1 KMCQKTVKTVEQK
14 PGIDLDRILLEEIG
28 NGKYQL
34 RAVAPCGLAAFL
46 VGMAFFSGL
55 LVLLTPENLGSTLPE
70 SMEDA
75 NNLGKDQPSL
85 LRSFTTKLFKRRQ
98 NLCTALDIS
107 TILRTPLNGPD
118 YLKKIRN
125 GAIAQQRE
133 LTGSEASKQKDLSEK
148 SFTKVVIK
156 SWAADWMSASS
167 GADSGAGNGAGN
179 GAENDTGFAAK
190 EMNEKNKCLNYTRVG
205 FAAKEMNE
213 KNKCLNYT
221 RVLIGFLEELRSP
234 GCAFPTI
241 IAVTAVVA
249 GTRHPLSIIVQAN
262 RHLTQRSIL
271 NRDVCS
277 YDVARNDKYGRY
289 LTANKDIESGEL
301 IFTDKPFAYGPKP
314 DSPPLCLGC
323 YCPVAESLCA
333 RCGWPAC
340 GAECAAAPAHA
351 AECAVFARARVNV
364 VTFLLEHCRL
374 GDRFD
379 KELVQQVCG
388 ILESAS
394 ASSNLHQSRPAPP
407 PLLHARAV
415 PDADAARLPVGVQVL
430 LVRLP
435 ALRRPHGARLAS
447 QHPQMQQLYGRVAGY
462 GIDELPDLLLERKA
476 ELARLVLA
484 ALDAVAPG
492 DTRMRGESAAWLVR
506 VVVMES
512 AACRRRASDAEQSA
526 RWTYSV
532 TAECEPVAVK
542 EEPEGGECG
551 VSEAAVA
558 EGLYAGHE
566 VKDEVV
572 IGPVTVQQQDVAF
585 SMQNAFC
592 RLEGPCSLKPEGGA
606 DDTPDC
612 THTCLGEGPR
622 CNRSPEQQY
631 RLTSCFVR
639 LERLPVGDLHR
650 GKPCSSMQAIPSASA
665 LRRSREQGQRHTLN
679 RTEVDPCQLQPAGGA
694 GAAPECTHTRPGE
707 GPRCNMSHDQQFQLR
722 SCSVRLERILIE
734 DLPTCD
740 TCSEYPTYKNIRTV
754 KDIDYVRT
762 PLNFTELTQQNGY
775 KSEEHTVVTEDGY
788 ILNLFRI
795 TKGAKCKEVIKKTP
809 VFFMPP
815 LLSSADTA
823 LEAGVDAGLPYLI
836 SDDCFD
842 TWVGNARG
850 TYYGRRHIRL
860 DPDKDKEFWEFSV
873 DEIGTYDIPAMI
885 DYVSNKTGEDKL
897 MFIGFSQGGGSFFV
911 MCSERPAHCQKIKL
925 MIGLAPAT
933 RHLKTRSRF
942 FRLLFKHVEDN
953 LDFYDDM
960 RIWEILGRDRATRIL
975 SVICSSNVEI
985 CRRILDI
992 VDLPHPGS
1000 LATSTMKKMLEHF
1013 PAGTS
1018 TQNMVRFSQ
1027 SCRSEK
1033 FVKFSYGKEKNIL
1046 KYGRSNPPEFNLT
1059 LANIPILIISGK
1071 NDGIVDAED
1080 LKWLASKLP
1089 DVKELVFVKDPLWN
1103 HVDMFLSQHI
1113 KKMIFPKIHKYLLQY
1128 NEMLGITKGAK
1139 CKKVIKKTPVFFMP
1153 PLLSS
1158 ADTALEAGVDAGLP
1172 YLISDD
1178 CFDTW
1183 VGNPRGTYYGRR
1195 HIRLDPDRDKEFWEF
1210 SVDEIGTY
1218 DIPAMVDYVSNKT
1231 GED

>member
-1 KMCQKTVKTVEQK
+1 
-14 PGIDLDRILLEEIG
+14 
-28 NGKYQL
+28 
-34 RAVAPCGLAAFL
+34 
-46 VGMAFFSGL
+46 MA
-55 LVLLTPENLGSTLPE
+55 
-70 SMEDA
+70 
-75 NNLGKDQPSL
+75 Q
-85 LRSFTTKLFKRRQ
+85 
-98 NLCTALDIS
+98 
-107 TILRTPLNGPD
+107 
-118 YLKKIRN
+118 
-125 GAIAQQRE
+125 
-133 LTGSEASKQKDLSEK
+133 
-148 SFTKVVIK
+148 
-156 SWAADWMSASS
+156 
-167 GADSGAGNGAGN
+167 
-179 GAENDTGFAAK
+179 
-190 EMNEKNKCLNYTRVG
+190 
-205 FAAKEMNE
+205 
-213 KNKCLNYT
+213 
-221 RVLIGFLEELRSP
+221 
-234 GCAFPTI
+234 
-241 IAVTAVVA
+241 
-249 GTRHPLSIIVQAN
+249 
-262 RHLTQRSIL
+262 
-271 NRDVCS
+271 DVCS

-754 KDIDYVRT
+754 KDIDYAYAPTESSTQEEIDKFYNDLEKAHNMISTQYIIAMGDFNAQIGKPKSYENKVAGIYGFGKRSKRGERLMQLGITKGAKCREVIKKT
-762 PLNFTELTQQNGY
+762 PVFFMPPLLSSADTALEAGVDAGLPYLISDDCFDTWVGNPRGTYYGRRHIRLDPDKDKEFWEFSVDEIGTYDIPAMIDYVSNKTG
-775 KSEEHTVVTEDGY
+775 EDK
-788 ILNLFRI
+788 I

-897 MFIGFSQGGGSFFV
+897 
-911 MCSERPAHCQKIKL
+911 
-925 MIGLAPAT
+925 
-933 RHLKTRSRF
+933 
-942 FRLLFKHVEDN
+942 
-953 LDFYDDM
+953 
-960 RIWEILGRDRATRIL
+960 
-975 SVICSSNVEI
+975 
-985 CRRILDI
+985 
-992 VDLPHPGS
+992 
-1000 LATSTMKKMLEHF
+1000 
-1013 PAGTS
+1013 
-1018 TQNMVRFSQ
+1018 
-1027 SCRSEK
+1027 
-1033 FVKFSYGKEKNIL
+1033 
-1046 KYGRSNPPEFNLT
+1046 
-1059 LANIPILIISGK
+1059 
-1071 NDGIVDAED
+1071 
-1080 LKWLASKLP
+1080 
-1089 DVKELVFVKDPLWN
+1089 
-1103 HVDMFLSQHI
+1103 
-1113 KKMIFPKIHKYLLQY
+1113 
-1128 NEMLGITKGAK
+1128 GITKGAK

>member
-1 KMCQKTVKTVEQK
+1 
-14 PGIDLDRILLEEIG
+14 
-28 NGKYQL
+28 
-34 RAVAPCGLAAFL
+34 
-46 VGMAFFSGL
+46 MA
-55 LVLLTPENLGSTLPE
+55 
-70 SMEDA
+70 
-75 NNLGKDQPSL
+75 Q
-85 LRSFTTKLFKRRQ
+85 
-98 NLCTALDIS
+98 
-107 TILRTPLNGPD
+107 
-118 YLKKIRN
+118 
-125 GAIAQQRE
+125 
-133 LTGSEASKQKDLSEK
+133 
-148 SFTKVVIK
+148 
-156 SWAADWMSASS
+156 
-167 GADSGAGNGAGN
+167 
-179 GAENDTGFAAK
+179 
-190 EMNEKNKCLNYTRVG
+190 
-205 FAAKEMNE
+205 
-213 KNKCLNYT
+213 
-221 RVLIGFLEELRSP
+221 
-234 GCAFPTI
+234 
-241 IAVTAVVA
+241 
-249 GTRHPLSIIVQAN
+249 
-262 RHLTQRSIL
+262 
-271 NRDVCS
+271 DVCS

-388 ILESAS
+388 ILEVNAVEIP
-394 ASSNLHQSRPAPP
+394 SRGGFSI
-407 PLLHARAV
+407 RAV
-415 PDADAARLPVGVQVL
+415 YPRLAIAAHSCVPNIVHTILQDDYQVQVRAATSIKAGQPLHLCYTHVLSPTLTRRDFL
-430 LVRLP
+430 LESKFFWCDCPRCADPTELGSHLSTLKCSNE
-435 ALRRPHGARLAS
+435 AAWQCTDKNCGFKTSSAAMRKLLAVV
-447 QHPQMQQLYGRVAGY
+447 QAELYGRVAGY

-484 ALDAVAPG
+484 ALDAFSAGLITQEKLKERLQEPIACLAEASKILSREDPQSPEG
-492 DTRMRGESAAWLVR
+492 ITGQIAQQAAWLVR

-754 KDIDYVRT
+754 KDIDYAYAPTESSTQEEIDKFYNDLEKAHNMISTQYIIAMGDFNAQIGKPKSYENKVAGIYGFGKRSKRGERLMQLGITKGAKCREVIKKT
-762 PLNFTELTQQNGY
+762 PVFFMPPLLSSADTALEAGVDAGLPYLISDDCFDTWVGNPRGTYYGRRHIRLDPDKDKEFWEFSVDEIGTYDIPAMIDYVSNKTG
-775 KSEEHTVVTEDGY
+775 EDK
-788 ILNLFRI
+788 I

-897 MFIGFSQGGGSFFV
+897 
-911 MCSERPAHCQKIKL
+911 
-925 MIGLAPAT
+925 
-933 RHLKTRSRF
+933 
-942 FRLLFKHVEDN
+942 
-953 LDFYDDM
+953 
-960 RIWEILGRDRATRIL
+960 
-975 SVICSSNVEI
+975 
-985 CRRILDI
+985 
-992 VDLPHPGS
+992 
-1000 LATSTMKKMLEHF
+1000 
-1013 PAGTS
+1013 
-1018 TQNMVRFSQ
+1018 
-1027 SCRSEK
+1027 
-1033 FVKFSYGKEKNIL
+1033 
-1046 KYGRSNPPEFNLT
+1046 
-1059 LANIPILIISGK
+1059 
-1071 NDGIVDAED
+1071 
-1080 LKWLASKLP
+1080 
-1089 DVKELVFVKDPLWN
+1089 
-1103 HVDMFLSQHI
+1103 
-1113 KKMIFPKIHKYLLQY
+1113 
-1128 NEMLGITKGAK
+1128 GITKGAK

>member
-1 KMCQKTVKTVEQK
+1 
-14 PGIDLDRILLEEIG
+14 
-28 NGKYQL
+28 
-34 RAVAPCGLAAFL
+34 
-46 VGMAFFSGL
+46 MA
-55 LVLLTPENLGSTLPE
+55 
-70 SMEDA
+70 
-75 NNLGKDQPSL
+75 Q
-85 LRSFTTKLFKRRQ
+85 
-98 NLCTALDIS
+98 
-107 TILRTPLNGPD
+107 
-118 YLKKIRN
+118 
-125 GAIAQQRE
+125 
-133 LTGSEASKQKDLSEK
+133 
-148 SFTKVVIK
+148 
-156 SWAADWMSASS
+156 
-167 GADSGAGNGAGN
+167 
-179 GAENDTGFAAK
+179 
-190 EMNEKNKCLNYTRVG
+190 
-205 FAAKEMNE
+205 
-213 KNKCLNYT
+213 
-221 RVLIGFLEELRSP
+221 
-234 GCAFPTI
+234 
-241 IAVTAVVA
+241 
-249 GTRHPLSIIVQAN
+249 
-262 RHLTQRSIL
+262 
-271 NRDVCS
+271 DVCS

-388 ILESAS
+388 ILEVNAVEIP
-394 ASSNLHQSRPAPP
+394 SRGGFSI
-407 PLLHARAV
+407 RAV
-415 PDADAARLPVGVQVL
+415 YPRLAIAAHSCVPNIVHTILQDDYQVQVRAATSIKAGQPL
-430 LVRLP
+430 HLCYTHVLSP
-435 ALRRPHGARLAS
+435 TLTRR
-447 QHPQMQQLYGRVAGY
+447 
-462 GIDELPDLLLERKA
+462 DFLLESKFFWCDCPRCA
-476 ELARLVLA
+476 DPTELGSHLSTLKC
-484 ALDAVAPG
+484 
-492 DTRMRGESAAWLVR
+492 SKAAWLVR

-754 KDIDYVRT
+754 KDIDYDKIDLKNLYKETNKEIRKCYENHRLHILEKCIDRTRSAKKAYKELDQSKKWVSSLQRGPTICKSRNDIINIATDFYTGLFSSIPDSVRT

-788 ILNLFRI
+788 ILNLFRITKGAKCREVIKKTPVFFMPPLLSSADTALEAGVDAGLPYLISDDCFDTWVGNPRGTYYGRRHIRLDPDKDKEFWEFSVDEIGTYDIPAMIDYVSNKTGEDKI

-897 MFIGFSQGGGSFFV
+897 
-911 MCSERPAHCQKIKL
+911 
-925 MIGLAPAT
+925 
-933 RHLKTRSRF
+933 
-942 FRLLFKHVEDN
+942 
-953 LDFYDDM
+953 
-960 RIWEILGRDRATRIL
+960 
-975 SVICSSNVEI
+975 
-985 CRRILDI
+985 
-992 VDLPHPGS
+992 
-1000 LATSTMKKMLEHF
+1000 
-1013 PAGTS
+1013 
-1018 TQNMVRFSQ
+1018 
-1027 SCRSEK
+1027 
-1033 FVKFSYGKEKNIL
+1033 
-1046 KYGRSNPPEFNLT
+1046 
-1059 LANIPILIISGK
+1059 
-1071 NDGIVDAED
+1071 
-1080 LKWLASKLP
+1080 
-1089 DVKELVFVKDPLWN
+1089 
-1103 HVDMFLSQHI
+1103 
-1113 KKMIFPKIHKYLLQY
+1113 
-1128 NEMLGITKGAK
+1128 GITKGAK

>member
-1 KMCQKTVKTVEQK
+1 
-14 PGIDLDRILLEEIG
+14 
-28 NGKYQL
+28 
-34 RAVAPCGLAAFL
+34 
-46 VGMAFFSGL
+46 MA
-55 LVLLTPENLGSTLPE
+55 
-70 SMEDA
+70 
-75 NNLGKDQPSL
+75 Q
-85 LRSFTTKLFKRRQ
+85 
-98 NLCTALDIS
+98 
-107 TILRTPLNGPD
+107 
-118 YLKKIRN
+118 
-125 GAIAQQRE
+125 
-133 LTGSEASKQKDLSEK
+133 
-148 SFTKVVIK
+148 
-156 SWAADWMSASS
+156 
-167 GADSGAGNGAGN
+167 
-179 GAENDTGFAAK
+179 
-190 EMNEKNKCLNYTRVG
+190 
-205 FAAKEMNE
+205 
-213 KNKCLNYT
+213 
-221 RVLIGFLEELRSP
+221 
-234 GCAFPTI
+234 
-241 IAVTAVVA
+241 
-249 GTRHPLSIIVQAN
+249 
-262 RHLTQRSIL
+262 
-271 NRDVCS
+271 DVCS

-388 ILESAS
+388 ILEVNAVEIP
-394 ASSNLHQSRPAPP
+394 SRGGFSI
-407 PLLHARAV
+407 RAV
-415 PDADAARLPVGVQVL
+415 YPRLAIAAHSCVPNIVHTILQDDYQVQVRAATSIKAGQPL
-430 LVRLP
+430 HLCYTHVLSP
-435 ALRRPHGARLAS
+435 TLTRR
-447 QHPQMQQLYGRVAGY
+447 
-462 GIDELPDLLLERKA
+462 DFLLESKFFWCDCPRCA
-476 ELARLVLA
+476 DPTELGSHLSTLKC
-484 ALDAVAPG
+484 
-492 DTRMRGESAAWLVR
+492 SKAAWLVR

-754 KDIDYVRT
+754 KDIDYVRVRT

-788 ILNLFRI
+788 ILNLFR
-795 TKGAKCKEVIKKTP
+795 
-809 VFFMPP
+809 
-815 LLSSADTA
+815 
-823 LEAGVDAGLPYLI
+823 
-836 SDDCFD
+836 
-842 TWVGNARG
+842 
-850 TYYGRRHIRL
+850 
-860 DPDKDKEFWEFSV
+860 
-873 DEIGTYDIPAMI
+873 
-885 DYVSNKTGEDKL
+885 
-897 MFIGFSQGGGSFFV
+897 
-911 MCSERPAHCQKIKL
+911 
-925 MIGLAPAT
+925 
-933 RHLKTRSRF
+933 
-942 FRLLFKHVEDN
+942 
-953 LDFYDDM
+953 
-960 RIWEILGRDRATRIL
+960 
-975 SVICSSNVEI
+975 
-985 CRRILDI
+985 
-992 VDLPHPGS
+992 
-1000 LATSTMKKMLEHF
+1000 
-1013 PAGTS
+1013 
-1018 TQNMVRFSQ
+1018 
-1027 SCRSEK
+1027 
-1033 FVKFSYGKEKNIL
+1033 
-1046 KYGRSNPPEFNLT
+1046 
-1059 LANIPILIISGK
+1059 
-1071 NDGIVDAED
+1071 
-1080 LKWLASKLP
+1080 
-1089 DVKELVFVKDPLWN
+1089 
-1103 HVDMFLSQHI
+1103 
-1113 KKMIFPKIHKYLLQY
+1113 
-1128 NEMLGITKGAK
+1128 ITKGAK

-1231 GED
+1231 GEDKLMFIGFSQGGGSFFVMCSERPAHCQKIKLMIGLAPAYRHLKTRSRFFRLLFKHVEDNLDFYDDMRIWEILGRDRATRILNVICSSNVEICRWIVDIVDLPHPGSVATSTMKKLLEHFPAGTSTQNMVRFSQSCRSEKFVKFSYGKEKNILKYGRSNPPEFNLTLANIPILIISGKNDGIVDAEDLKWLASKLPDVKELVFVKDPLWNHVDMFFSQHIKKMIFPKIHKYLLQYNE

>member
-1 KMCQKTVKTVEQK
+1 
-14 PGIDLDRILLEEIG
+14 
-28 NGKYQL
+28 
-34 RAVAPCGLAAFL
+34 
-46 VGMAFFSGL
+46 MA
-55 LVLLTPENLGSTLPE
+55 
-70 SMEDA
+70 
-75 NNLGKDQPSL
+75 Q
-85 LRSFTTKLFKRRQ
+85 
-98 NLCTALDIS
+98 
-107 TILRTPLNGPD
+107 
-118 YLKKIRN
+118 
-125 GAIAQQRE
+125 
-133 LTGSEASKQKDLSEK
+133 
-148 SFTKVVIK
+148 
-156 SWAADWMSASS
+156 
-167 GADSGAGNGAGN
+167 
-179 GAENDTGFAAK
+179 
-190 EMNEKNKCLNYTRVG
+190 
-205 FAAKEMNE
+205 
-213 KNKCLNYT
+213 
-221 RVLIGFLEELRSP
+221 
-234 GCAFPTI
+234 
-241 IAVTAVVA
+241 
-249 GTRHPLSIIVQAN
+249 
-262 RHLTQRSIL
+262 
-271 NRDVCS
+271 DVCS

-388 ILESAS
+388 ILEVNAVEIP
-394 ASSNLHQSRPAPP
+394 SRGGFSI
-407 PLLHARAV
+407 RAV
-415 PDADAARLPVGVQVL
+415 YPRLAIAAHSCVPNIVHTILQDDYQVQVRAATSIKAGQPL
-430 LVRLP
+430 HLCYTHVLSP
-435 ALRRPHGARLAS
+435 TLTRR
-447 QHPQMQQLYGRVAGY
+447 
-462 GIDELPDLLLERKA
+462 DFLLESKFFWCDCPRCA
-476 ELARLVLA
+476 DPTELGSHLSTLKC
-484 ALDAVAPG
+484 
-492 DTRMRGESAAWLVR
+492 SKAAWLVR

-754 KDIDYVRT
+754 KDIDYNKYLLSIMDEIKHMLLKMQQDMAQQKQDMIDMKEDIKSTINNNINEKFNILDQKNAILEKKLEEQSAKIKSLERHIRYKNLVIFGVEECEKSYHELEDMLINIVNTYFKLPCDRSHIEAIRRIGQKGEKIRPVVITFSTVGFKLKVLKNKSCLLNTKYYIKEDYPKDVLNKRKELLAQLQKEKEAGNTAFIKYDKLIVLSNNKNNHNQQMNKRNLSESPEIIPPHSGGHKAQHDKRICILEINLGKLHFAIIQAYAPTESSTQEEIDKFYNDLEKAHNMISTQYIIAMGDFNAQIGKPKSYENKVAGIYGFGKRSKRGERLMQLGITKGAKCREVIKKT
-762 PLNFTELTQQNGY
+762 PVFFMPPLLSSADTALEAGVDAGLPYLISDDCFDTWVGNPRGTYYGRRHIRLDPDKDKEFWEFSVDEIGTYDIPAMIDYVSNKTG
-775 KSEEHTVVTEDGY
+775 EDK
-788 ILNLFRI
+788 I

-897 MFIGFSQGGGSFFV
+897 
-911 MCSERPAHCQKIKL
+911 
-925 MIGLAPAT
+925 
-933 RHLKTRSRF
+933 
-942 FRLLFKHVEDN
+942 
-953 LDFYDDM
+953 
-960 RIWEILGRDRATRIL
+960 
-975 SVICSSNVEI
+975 
-985 CRRILDI
+985 
-992 VDLPHPGS
+992 
-1000 LATSTMKKMLEHF
+1000 
-1013 PAGTS
+1013 
-1018 TQNMVRFSQ
+1018 
-1027 SCRSEK
+1027 
-1033 FVKFSYGKEKNIL
+1033 
-1046 KYGRSNPPEFNLT
+1046 
-1059 LANIPILIISGK
+1059 
-1071 NDGIVDAED
+1071 
-1080 LKWLASKLP
+1080 
-1089 DVKELVFVKDPLWN
+1089 
-1103 HVDMFLSQHI
+1103 
-1113 KKMIFPKIHKYLLQY
+1113 
-1128 NEMLGITKGAK
+1128 GITKGAK

>member
-754 KDIDYVRT
+754 KDIDY
-762 PLNFTELTQQNGY
+762 NF
-775 KSEEHTVVTEDGY
+775 
-788 ILNLFRI
+788 
-795 TKGAKCKEVIKKTP
+795 
-809 VFFMPP
+809 
-815 LLSSADTA
+815 
-823 LEAGVDAGLPYLI
+823 
-836 SDDCFD
+836 
-842 TWVGNARG
+842 
-850 TYYGRRHIRL
+850 
-860 DPDKDKEFWEFSV
+860 
-873 DEIGTYDIPAMI
+873 
-885 DYVSNKTGEDKL
+885 
-897 MFIGFSQGGGSFFV
+897 
-911 MCSERPAHCQKIKL
+911 
-925 MIGLAPAT
+925 
-933 RHLKTRSRF
+933 
-942 FRLLFKHVEDN
+942 
-953 LDFYDDM
+953 
-960 RIWEILGRDRATRIL
+960 
-975 SVICSSNVEI
+975 
-985 CRRILDI
+985 
-992 VDLPHPGS
+992 
-1000 LATSTMKKMLEHF
+1000 
-1013 PAGTS
+1013 
-1018 TQNMVRFSQ
+1018 
-1027 SCRSEK
+1027 
-1033 FVKFSYGKEKNIL
+1033 
-1046 KYGRSNPPEFNLT
+1046 
-1059 LANIPILIISGK
+1059 
-1071 NDGIVDAED
+1071 
-1080 LKWLASKLP
+1080 
-1089 DVKELVFVKDPLWN
+1089 
-1103 HVDMFLSQHI
+1103 
-1113 KKMIFPKIHKYLLQY
+1113 
-1128 NEMLGITKGAK
+1128 
-1139 CKKVIKKTPVFFMP
+1139 
-1153 PLLSS
+1153 
-1158 ADTALEAGVDAGLP
+1158 
-1172 YLISDD
+1172 
-1178 CFDTW
+1178 
-1183 VGNPRGTYYGRR
+1183 
-1195 HIRLDPDRDKEFWEF
+1195 
-1210 SVDEIGTY
+1210 
-1218 DIPAMVDYVSNKT
+1218 
-1231 GED
+1231 

>member
-1 KMCQKTVKTVEQK
+1 MCQKTVKTVEQK

-46 VGMAFFSGL
+46 VGYSIMGYLFTAARTKTSIMSTCMALGTAVQGLVASSELHWRHLVLIFHVPLFISASFYWILPESVRWLISKDRINEAKKMLIKAADTNGKTLSDNTLKSFSEEIIRRNAEEEKNDGNLLCLVFKHKTVLLHCIIAPIWWISVLFVTQGMAITSVNISGNRYLNYSAVALVAIPGMAFFSGL

-740 TCSEYPTYKNIRTV
+740 TCSLGITKGAKCREVIKKTPVFFMPPLLSSADTALEAGVDAGLPYLISDDCFDTWVGNPRGTYYGRRHIRLDPD
-754 KDIDYVRT
+754 KDKEFWEFSVDEIGTYDIPAMIDYVSNKT
-762 PLNFTELTQQNGY
+762 G
-775 KSEEHTVVTEDGY
+775 EDK
-788 ILNLFRI
+788 I

-897 MFIGFSQGGGSFFV
+897 
-911 MCSERPAHCQKIKL
+911 
-925 MIGLAPAT
+925 
-933 RHLKTRSRF
+933 
-942 FRLLFKHVEDN
+942 
-953 LDFYDDM
+953 
-960 RIWEILGRDRATRIL
+960 
-975 SVICSSNVEI
+975 
-985 CRRILDI
+985 
-992 VDLPHPGS
+992 
-1000 LATSTMKKMLEHF
+1000 
-1013 PAGTS
+1013 
-1018 TQNMVRFSQ
+1018 
-1027 SCRSEK
+1027 
-1033 FVKFSYGKEKNIL
+1033 
-1046 KYGRSNPPEFNLT
+1046 
-1059 LANIPILIISGK
+1059 
-1071 NDGIVDAED
+1071 
-1080 LKWLASKLP
+1080 
-1089 DVKELVFVKDPLWN
+1089 
-1103 HVDMFLSQHI
+1103 
-1113 KKMIFPKIHKYLLQY
+1113 
-1128 NEMLGITKGAK
+1128 GITKGAK